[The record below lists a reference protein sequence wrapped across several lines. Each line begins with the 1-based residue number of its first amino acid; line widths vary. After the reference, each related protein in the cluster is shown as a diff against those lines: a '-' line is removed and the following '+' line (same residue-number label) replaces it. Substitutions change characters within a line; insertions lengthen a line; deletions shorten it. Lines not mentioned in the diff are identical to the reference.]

1 MSTHSGGRARGSC
14 LCCTSTS
21 VDLETTV
28 VSPFVDYRARN
39 GPAELTRIAFCA
51 DCGFR
56 IFDRGLSA
64 DESARYY
71 RGYRTEQYF
80 RDRHRFDPSY
90 QIIHIDDQII
100 VMYKT

>member
-14 LCCTSTS
+14 LCCASTA

-28 VSPFVDYRARN
+28 VSPFVDYRAWN